1 MRKAIS
7 VTRRKA
13 SGKLQ
18 IHCYYELTLKGRP
31 FKRGKSQLQ
40 LQFNGPA
47 NKYISD
53 NHNCQADSIL
63 STKYTTKYYH
73 YAREIRI

>member
-1 MRKAIS
+1 MYTVLQFETAIGSSCLQHIHSFMRKAIS

-31 FKRGKSQLQ
+31 FKRSK

-47 NKYISD
+47 KKYFR
-53 NHNCQADSIL
+53 QPEL
-63 STKYTTKYYH
+63 SG
-73 YAREIRI
+73 

>member
-18 IHCYYELTLKGRP
+18 IHCYYELTLKERP
-31 FKRGKSQLQ
+31 
-40 LQFNGPA
+40 FNGPA
-47 NKYISD
+47 KKSISD
-53 NHNCQADSIL
+53 NQNCQTPFCLLSIQQNII
-63 STKYTTKYYH
+63 
-73 YAREIRI
+73 IRLGNPK

>member
-31 FKRGKSQLQ
+31 FKRGKSQLH
-40 LQFNGPA
+40 FNGPA
-47 NKYISD
+47 KKNISE
-53 NHNCQADSIL
+53 NQNYVSG
-63 STKYTTKYYH
+63 
-73 YAREIRI
+73 